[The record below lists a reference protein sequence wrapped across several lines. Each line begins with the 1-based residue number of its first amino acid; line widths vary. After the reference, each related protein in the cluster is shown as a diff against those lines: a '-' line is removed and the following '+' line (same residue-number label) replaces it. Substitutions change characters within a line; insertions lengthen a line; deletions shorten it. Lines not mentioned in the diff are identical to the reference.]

1 MNKLSI
7 VLLLLLSTYCGINN
21 LYSQDLPTFEF
32 NQTDESGLRTGIW
45 VEEDYY
51 KTFDTYK
58 NGVLNGISLTI
69 NPKTNKPYVICEFSN
84 GEYSGTWYAFDD
96 DGRLIYMLTDFKKNT
111 LPAASI
117 HGVQRVNGD
126 IFENQCYSISFYK
139 NGNKES
145 EGILQFDDA
154 PDSDF
159 SFEYGLWKYYD
170 ENGCLIKTKMYK

>member
-1 MNKLSI
+1 MNKLSV
-7 VLLLLLSTYCGINN
+7 VLLLLLSTFCGIDN
-21 LYSQDLPTFEF
+21 LYSQVLPTFEF
-32 NQTDESGLRTGIW
+32 NQMDESGLRTGIW
-45 VEEDYY
+45 VKEDYY

-58 NGVLNGISLTI
+58 NGARNGISLTI

-111 LPAASI
+111 LPTAAI
-117 HGVQRVNGD
+117 HRVQGLNGD
-126 IFENQCYSISFYK
+126 VFENQCYSISFHA

-170 ENGCLIKTKMYK
+170 ENGRLIKTKMYK

>member
-7 VLLLLLSTYCGINN
+7 VLLLLLSIFCGINN
-21 LYSQDLPTFEF
+21 LYSQDFSSFEF
-32 NQTDESGLRTGIW
+32 NQTNEAGLRTGIW
-45 VEEDYY
+45 VKEDYY

-96 DGRLIYMLTDFKKNT
+96 DGRLINLCTDFKKNT
-111 LPAASI
+111 LPLASVYGASGI
-117 HGVQRVNGD
+117 C
-126 IFENQCYSISFYK
+126 EYQCYSISFYK
-139 NGNKES
+139 NGNKAS
-145 EGILQFDDA
+145 EGILQFEDA

>member
-1 MNKLSI
+1 MSKLSV
-7 VLLLLLSTYCGINN
+7 VLLLLLSTYCGINS

-69 NPKTNKPYVICEFSN
+69 NPRTNRPYAIREFSN
-84 GEYSGTWYAFDD
+84 GEYSGTWYTFYD
-96 DGRLIYMLTDFKKNT
+96 DGKLIGLYTDFKKNT

-117 HGVQRVNGD
+117 HGVQRVND
-126 IFENQCYSISFYK
+126 DVFENQCYSISFYA

>member
-1 MNKLSI
+1 MNILLVSL
-7 VLLLLLSTYCGINN
+7 VLIASMFCDVNK
-21 LYSQDLPTFEF
+21 LYSQDIPSFEF

-51 KTFDTYK
+51 KKIVTYK
-58 NGVLNGISLTI
+58 NGMRNGISLTI

-96 DGRLIYMLTDFKKNT
+96 DGKLIFMLTNFKKNT
-111 LPAASI
+111 LPAASVFGI
-117 HGVQRVNGD
+117 QSIDGGVL
-126 IFENQCYSISFYK
+126 ENQCYSISFHE
-139 NGNKES
+139 NGNKAS

-170 ENGCLIKTKMYK
+170 ENGCLINTKIYK

>member
-7 VLLLLLSTYCGINN
+7 VLLLLLSTFCGINN
-21 LYSQDLPTFEF
+21 LYSQDFSSFEF
-32 NQTDESGLRTGIW
+32 NQTNEAGLRTGIW
-45 VEEDYY
+45 VKEDYY

-96 DGRLIYMLTDFKKNT
+96 DGRLINLCTDFKKNT
-111 LPAASI
+111 LPLASVYGASGI
-117 HGVQRVNGD
+117 C
-126 IFENQCYSISFYK
+126 EYQCYSISFYK

-145 EGILQFDDA
+145 EGILQFDDT
-154 PDSDF
+154 PEIPF
-159 SFEYGLWKYYD
+159 LYGLWKFYD

>member
-1 MNKLSI
+1 MSKLSV

-117 HGVQRVNGD
+117 HGVQGVNGD
-126 IFENQCYSISFYK
+126 IFENQCYSVSFHT
-139 NGNKES
+139 NGNIKC